1 MMNLFIQGIPLTR
14 SSNDFVVSFQ
24 CSNVT
29 NDKHVFFSQTRLFC
43 DLNLSLSKSSVSVI
57 KEGKL
62 MGENKKSLLKC
73 FHWQKVFT
81 KSSYVQ

>member
-1 MMNLFIQGIPLTR
+1 MMNLFIQRIPLTR
-14 SSNDFVVSFQ
+14 SSNDFVASFQ

-29 NDKHVFFSQTRLFC
+29 NEKHVFFSRTRIFC

-62 MGENKKSLLKC
+62 MGVNKKSLLKC

-81 KSSYVQ
+81 KSSYDQ